1 MFQPNAGTWV
11 LRPKQGPPVQGYE
24 GGQSEPELLQSEP
37 SQGQGYDW
45 RMTALGGGTRAA
57 KSAAEDIMAGKPI
70 NRTKA
75 AVAAV
80 GEGNFNRAKGAYD
93 QANKLRE
100 GNNPMKSIDPRP
112 GKRPNGKK
120 PGNKK
125 GGKRKGGSNGFG
137 NNNYYGGG
145 DNSYSG
151 NAAGGTPTNKLS
163 SVTPYAVTLP
173 GSKVEINTINDG
185 SLYHLPYSTQNGN
198 PSDVENNDYGVVS
211 YKTTLRII
219 DLTNILKFAQ
229 TAGGYTND
237 LIIDAAHR
245 IFGELKMEVNA
256 LTNGG
261 NTVTKNTFTF
271 LKFWSYL
278 SVAAQA
284 HAMLCEIEARM
295 TWAPSVEESN
305 LLIRDVKNV
314 MTSDPELFIARNR
327 LRDEVSVMCLP
338 VGLMNY
344 FMKVFPVYKKS
355 PVMGG
360 PVELYMSNTL
370 AFDLGTMTA
379 GTQAGSFNTTKARIE
394 ELVNLIRLNFDEYA
408 QITAL
413 LIDKTNFDY
422 VSQRYRKGALDY
434 PCYDDVQNGIFNNL
448 PYHFQLGDNSDFD
461 AFGGTQLTVNDPVIA
476 LPMNPGDVPIY
487 LTGHLL
493 SLYPNGDF
501 PFFSENISDWGPDLP
516 SLSYTSN
523 MVLETD
529 RSAANAYGFRTR
541 VCDRAQRM
549 VTDHM
554 VTLCKTGTPVTIS
567 DVEMLLV
574 PKGLNVRRYQPSF
587 ESLSTACV
595 QLMYT
600 LFGVDL

>member
-1 MFQPNAGTWV
+1 MFQPNSGTWV
-11 LRPKQGPPVQGYE
+11 VRPKRPPVPGYE
-24 GGQSEPELLQSEP
+24 GGEPEMSQSEP
-37 SQGQGYDW
+37 SQSQGYDW

-70 NRTKA
+70 NKTKA
-75 AVAAV
+75 TVAAV
-80 GEGNFNRAKGAYD
+80 GEGNYNRMKGAYD
-93 QANKLRE
+93 QANKLRK
-100 GNNPMKSIDPRP
+100 GNNPMESIDPKP
-112 GKRPNGKK
+112 ENKPNGKK
-120 PGNKK
+120 PGYKK
-125 GGKRKGGSNGFG
+125 GGKNKGRKGGSG

-151 NAAGGTPTNKLS
+151 NASGGTPTNKLS

-173 GSKVEINTINDG
+173 GSKIEINTINDG
-185 SLYHLPYSTQNGN
+185 SLYHLPYSTQNGDS
-198 PSDVENNDYGVVS
+198 SDVENNDYGIVT
-211 YKTTLRII
+211 YKTALRII
-219 DLTNILKFAQ
+219 DLTDILKFAQ
-229 TAGGYTND
+229 TTGGYTND
-237 LIIDAAHR
+237 LLIDAAHR

-271 LKFWSYL
+271 LRVWNYL

-305 LLIRDVKNV
+305 LLIRDIKNV

-344 FMKVFPVYKKS
+344 YMKIFPVYKKS

-360 PVELYMSNTL
+360 PNQMYMSNTL
-370 AFDLGTMTA
+370 CYDLNTMTV
-379 GTQAGSFNTTKARIE
+379 GTQVGSFNTTKARIE
-394 ELVNLIRLNFDEYA
+394 ELVNLIRLNFDEFA

-413 LIDKTNFDY
+413 LMDKTNFDY

-448 PYHFQLGDNSDFD
+448 PYHYQLADGTDFD
-461 AFGGTQLTVNDPVIA
+461 AFGGTQLSVNDPVIA
-476 LPMNPGDVPIY
+476 LPMNPGNVPIY

-493 SLYPNGDF
+493 RLYSNGDF
-501 PFFSENISDWGPDLP
+501 PLFSENTSDWGPDAGNM
-516 SLSYTSN
+516 SYVSD

-529 RSAANAYGFRTR
+529 RSASNAYGFRVR
-541 VCDRAQRM
+541 PSQISERM
-549 VTDHM
+549 ITDHM
-554 VTLCKTGTPVTIS
+554 VTINNTTNAADINAVS
-567 DVEMLLV
+567 MQLV
-574 PKGLNVRRYQPSF
+574 PKGLNVRRYQPSY

-595 QLMYT
+595 QLLYT
-600 LFGVDL
+600 LFGVSL